1 MIWNYKNYIQAIAI
15 GFNNSDNMVQIKDTD
30 FEMLVEL
37 EKVLSQ
43 YGLTLDYLETAFE
56 WVKGFLRVH
65 LLILTFPQN
74 IFEKEIN
81 ESFDELIKFVTNIR
95 KDLIKKLR
103 GKVLFLNDST
113 AIIYPDRVIEVQAMV
128 KEYRKEVQFLLSSSF
143 DLEVVEVWIPKMFLL
158 EKIDKTLALND
169 VVKELKEKLS
179 QILKTRR
186 DEYQK
191 LFDTL
196 RIKIA
201 LLRKYI
207 ETLGFT

>member
-1 MIWNYKNYIQAIAI
+1 LIWNYKNYIQAIAI